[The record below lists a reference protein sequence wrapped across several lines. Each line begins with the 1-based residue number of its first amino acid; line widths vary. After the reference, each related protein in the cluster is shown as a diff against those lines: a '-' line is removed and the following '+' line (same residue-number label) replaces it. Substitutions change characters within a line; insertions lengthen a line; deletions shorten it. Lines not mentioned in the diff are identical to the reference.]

1 MSFIVPIFG
10 QNVPLISPVFL
21 KRALVVPYCCFLL
34 VLYTVHFRMPSR
46 LSRPFF
52 GYLHLAGYT
61 FPSLPCFLL
70 LFFLQ
75 LFIRPP
81 QITHFNFLLFFSFG
95 VVLFA
100 ASCTI
105 SLTSVYSSSGTLST
119 SSSPLDLCVTSTSYS
134 WGIGFKSY
142 LSGLVVFTTFLSLS
156 LNFAMRS
163 WWSEPQSAPGLYL
176 FYFADYIEL
185 LHLWL
190 QRM

>member
-1 MSFIVPIFG
+1 MLSSASTRSLLFMSFIVPIFG

-61 FPSLPCFLL
+61 FPSLPCILL

-81 QITHFNFLLFFSFG
+81 QITHFNFLLFFFPLGWFCLPPLVQYHGPLSI
-95 VVLFA
+95 VLQA
-100 ASCTI
+100 HCLQVPVPWI
-105 SLTSVYSSSGTLST
+105 CVLPPLHIHGG
-119 SSSPLDLCVTSTSYS
+119 LDLSHTC
-134 WGIGFKSY
+134 
-142 LSGLVVFTTFLSLS
+142 L
-156 LNFAMRS
+156 A
-163 WWSEPQSAPGLYL
+163 
-176 FYFADYIEL
+176 
-185 LHLWL
+185 
-190 QRM
+190 